1 MCSVTSFVSFFDT
14 TDLPPGYPYQ
24 SITAPF
30 GTHLQPY
37 HITAPAN
44 TDIIPGHRSH
54 SPSSG
59 TPLPSAQLH
68 SRLLSKD
75 LKPKKLE
82 PSKMASFLK
91 QEPAMERPQDDV
103 TPEPLGPLCRS
114 SSPALAN
121 RDREG
126 DVDAVKLQ
134 LLPLRVSTPPQQQVE
149 RHKETKEEEK
159 EGIKMEVSSYSCEAA
174 YALPSSLTDAKPK
187 PEVIK
192 DPEEY
197 PSCNTEDVNTQIC
210 TSQEEASTTVC
221 KPKQADTPITLLPP
235 SQKEIVSENPLCSP
249 PSSNSPLPLVPED
262 PMAGML
268 ALLTASEMA
277 QTHPRTHSASPE
289 SSSTGALEMV
299 ALEGM
304 ALLSQMAQQEIS
316 MDQGEEIVD
325 VGAMI

>member
-1 MCSVTSFVSFFDT
+1 
-14 TDLPPGYPYQ
+14 
-24 SITAPF
+24 
-30 GTHLQPY
+30 
-37 HITAPAN
+37 
-44 TDIIPGHRSH
+44 
-54 SPSSG
+54 
-59 TPLPSAQLH
+59 
-68 SRLLSKD
+68 
-75 LKPKKLE
+75 
-82 PSKMASFLK
+82 
-91 QEPAMERPQDDV
+91 MEQPQDDV
-103 TPEPLGPLCRS
+103 TPEPLGPLCQS

-121 RDREG
+121 RDRED

-134 LLPLRVSTPPQQQVE
+134 LLPLHVSTRPQQQVE

-221 KPKQADTPITLLPP
+221 KPKQTDTPINLLTP

-277 QTHPRTHSASPE
+277 QTHPRTPSGLTLTLQKYPSASPD

-316 MDQGEEIVD
+316 MDQGEEMVD